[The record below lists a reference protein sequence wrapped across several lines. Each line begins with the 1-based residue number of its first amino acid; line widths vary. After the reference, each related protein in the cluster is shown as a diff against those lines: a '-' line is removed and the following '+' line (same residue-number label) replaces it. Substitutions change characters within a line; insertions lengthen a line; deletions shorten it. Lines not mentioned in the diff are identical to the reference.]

1 MPFTRFLAER
11 FSQGSNLILAPDLLP
26 SGSWR
31 LLKNSRLSR
40 LLGVVSSRAGM
51 SAVSSALGDV
61 IYALWTRFGTS
72 SDTRYAHVGS
82 TLYRLSEAWGSAT
95 SLSAALNTTPVSAAN
110 MIDGAGAVSTY
121 FTHTA
126 MGQKKDDGTTLTTWG
141 IAPPTA
147 VPSAVALATDLTTT
161 IDLMNAAANW
171 TVSSG
176 LSAGPSDETNIKQEG
191 TGSVTATV
199 AASTLGTIA
208 RSLGGTTNLDTLTG
222 GDATVKADD
231 YIHLWVRADRPD
243 RVSYLQLDFDLDTTT
258 VANAFRTNYY
268 SMRLPGVTWL
278 NQGRDQWS
286 KIQVPKSQ
294 FQRFGTSTTLDWADV
309 ECVRI
314 SVLTTNDGACQV
326 YFDDLKLRGGTDI
339 VGSVRYAICYRNDTT
354 KARGNPLLD
363 SNRQITYTTALDV
376 DRQRT
381 SITTSNVIQ
390 GGAAHPG
397 DTQITHIRLYRSI
410 DEGEALQIDDVVDT
424 TASPYVDDVSVAST
438 LLTRTLETDNDVP
451 PNGHVVFGP
460 GNQNRLFMLVG
471 LNDLYYSKAWE
482 ADENR
487 AENWPPLFRLKIGDG
502 SEQALAGLVT
512 DTAVL
517 VWTDEQTYTIQG
529 LGADT
534 YLPVAIPNSRGIVGR
549 FAVTEGDGSLFFV
562 SQDGLYQQQGTRQ
575 TRITDVIAPFF
586 KGLTVAAQSGW
597 NTDHTIQ
604 ALSHLS
610 WHADPIAPFLL
621 MTYAEAG
628 NSTPNAELYLGRNP
642 ATGRYEHLSFDTRGG
657 GKTLR
662 TLHSDV
668 QRDVLYAG
676 GADGFIY
683 QVEHDAVATDGGT
696 ALDWRIVT
704 ASETHGAPH
713 REAYLS
719 HVVVEA
725 HTRSQDIA
733 VKALYD
739 KQVTSETLT
748 LALNTNGSA
757 ASAPL
762 PIASAEVPRHDMA
775 LELSGSLTSRVDV
788 ARYGWDVELQPELV
802 RAWDSGIIE
811 FGYQTDVV
819 GLWYTVEAAADVTV
833 NLRLDQQLTQP
844 YTIVHTSGQ
853 RLSGRFF
860 VAAGVRGRAMRI
872 QLQSAS
878 AFRVYDLRVK
888 VKPYGTAAGARDVA
902 LLPRAG

>member
-26 SGSWR
+26 SQSWR

-40 LLGVVSSRAGM
+40 LLGVLSSRPGM
-51 SAVSSALGDV
+51 SAISSALGGI
-61 IYALWTRFGTS
+61 IYALWTRFGTAG
-72 SDTRYAHVGS
+72 DTRYAHVGT
-82 TLYRLSEAWGSAT
+82 TLYRLAAGWTSAT
-95 SLSAALNTTPVSAAN
+95 SLSTSLSTTPISFAN
-110 MIDGAGAVSTY
+110 MIDGAGVVHTY
-121 FTHTA
+121 CTHAT
-126 MGQKKDDGTTLTTWG
+126 MGQKKDDGITFTAWG
-141 IAPPTA
+141 VPAATA
-147 VPSAVALATDLTTT
+147 VPSAVALATDLSTA
-161 IDLMNAAANW
+161 IDAMDAAANW

-176 LSAGPSDETNIKQEG
+176 LSAGPTNETNIKQEG
-191 TGSVTATV
+191 TGSVTITV

-231 YIHLWVRADRPD
+231 YIHLWVRADRPE

-268 SMRLPGVTWL
+268 SMRLPGLIWL

-294 FQRFGTSTTLDWADV
+294 FQHFGTTTSLDWADV

-314 SVLTTNDGACQV
+314 SVLTTNEGACQL

-339 VGSVRYAICYRNDTT
+339 VGSVRYAICYRNNTT

-363 SNRQITYTTALDV
+363 SDRQVTYTSAIEV

-381 SITTSNVIQ
+381 SLTISNIIE
-390 GGAAHPG
+390 GGASHPG

-410 DEGEALQIDDVVDT
+410 DASDALQIDEFVDT

-451 PNGHVVFGP
+451 PNGHRVFGP

-502 SEQALAGLVT
+502 SEQVLTGLVT

-534 YLPVAIPNSRGIVGR
+534 YLPLPLPNSRGIVGAH
-549 FAVTEGDGSLFFV
+549 AVTEGDGSIFFV
-562 SQDGLYQQQGTRQ
+562 SQDGIYQQHGTRQ
-575 TRITDVIAPFF
+575 TRITDAIAPFF
-586 KGLTVAAQSGW
+586 KGLTVAGQAGW
-597 NTDHTIQ
+597 SMDHEVQ
-604 ALSHLS
+604 ALIHLA
-610 WHADPIAPFLL
+610 WHPDPLAPFLL
-621 MTYAEAG
+621 MTYANVG
-628 NSTPNAELYLGRNP
+628 SSTPDAELYLGRNP
-642 ATGRYEHLSFDTRGG
+642 ATGRYEHISFDTRGG
-657 GKTLR
+657 GRALR
-662 TLHSDV
+662 ALHSDV
-668 QRDVLYAG
+668 QRDILYAG
-676 GADGFIY
+676 SIDGYVY
-683 QVEHDAVATDGGT
+683 QVEDETVATDAGT
-696 ALDWRIVT
+696 AIDWRAVT
-704 ASETHGAPH
+704 ASETHGAPY
-713 REAYLS
+713 REAYIS

-725 HTRSQDIA
+725 NTNAQDI
-733 VKALYD
+733 VVEALYD
-739 KQVTSETLT
+739 KQSTTELLT
-748 LALNTNGSA
+748 ATLNTQESA
-757 ASAPL
+757 ASTPL
-762 PIASAEVPRHDMA
+762 PTALPEVPRHDVA
-775 LELSGSLTSRVDV
+775 LKFSGSLTSRVDI
-788 ARYGWDVELQPELV
+788 ARYGWDIELQPELV

-819 GLWYTVEAAADVTV
+819 GVWYTLEAAADITV
-833 NLRLDQQLTQP
+833 NVRLDQQAIQT
-844 YTIVHTSGQ
+844 YTIVSTESL
-853 RLSGRFF
+853 RTSGRFF
-860 VAAGVRGRAMRI
+860 VVAGVRGRALRV
-872 QLQSAS
+872 QLQSPQ

-888 VKPYGTAAGARDVA
+888 VKPYGTAAGARDVG
-902 LLPRAG
+902 LMTRAG